1 MGIARGLFNRRLK
14 LAFLKLAK
22 SREVSFVK
30 RKRRVFHRVR
40 KSASAQHLFELGSR
54 DRREKSPPELRVHCF
69 GANDGAC
76 KCEDE
81 CERCDGS
88 KDSILHIETREVGG
102 RGAQS
107 CMMQPQSASVR
118 KLLRKRSD
126 FQPKIAIKHTNALR
140 AVRGLRILETWPEGA
155 PRRWRLE
162 ALQPNGESDESV
174 LVVCERCRFVRERE
188 S

>member
-1 MGIARGLFNRRLK
+1 
-14 LAFLKLAK
+14 
-22 SREVSFVK
+22 
-30 RKRRVFHRVR
+30 
-40 KSASAQHLFELGSR
+40 
-54 DRREKSPPELRVHCF
+54 
-69 GANDGAC
+69 
-76 KCEDE
+76 
-81 CERCDGS
+81 
-88 KDSILHIETREVGG
+88 
-102 RGAQS
+102 
-107 CMMQPQSASVR
+107 MMQPQSASVR